1 MSTPPDPYGAEP
13 PFPQEAPP
21 PTHQGSEAP
30 GPDGTPPHPGWQ
42 GGYPPPYPQPYG
54 QPHAQPAVPPYGQ
67 PYPQPYGQAY
77 PQHPAYGAPAP
88 ATHPGQHPG
97 YWQHPMGYP
106 GVGYAPYPM
115 PKPPQSRLARQIG
128 LVIVG
133 LSVLIIVAAFLP
145 WAWVG
150 PRTVYGVSSELGD
163 GIAMIVFA
171 LPCLVLGIL
180 RALIKRGSGT
190 SLAAAIVAVVLG
202 ALIALTGLGDLLDP
216 GLGANYTP
224 GPGVWLTLVAGVALV
239 VVGIVGIVRRR

>member
-1 MSTPPDPYGAEP
+1 M
-13 PFPQEAPP
+13 
-21 PTHQGSEAP
+21 
-30 GPDGTPPHPGWQ
+30 PHPGWQ

-67 PYPQPYGQAY
+67 PYGQAYGHPSGQPYGQPY

-88 ATHPGQHPG
+88 GPYPGPPHPG
-97 YWQHPMGYP
+97 YYPYPVGYP
-106 GVGYAPYPM
+106 GAGYAPYSM

-190 SLAAAIVAVVLG
+190 SLSAAIVALVLG
-202 ALIALTGLGDLLDP
+202 ALIGLTGVGDLLDP

-224 GPGVWLTLVAGVALV
+224 GPGVWLTLVAGVALA
-239 VVGIVGIVRRR
+239 VVGIVGIVKRR